1 MWKLNN
7 LSHFAINDKSHP
19 VRCGHNFKEF
29 ITSRLCRVIDLF
41 SRQHDPSISV
51 SHLLY
56 LGTSPS
62 LLLSGVCLS
71 FQTTPF
77 LKRLWNLLN
86 KMVKLYAALWL
97 LAAATASTEAWKCR
111 EDGYAYYGNN
121 IPGKLPHSYQ
131 PSQSACQQACAEHD
145 GCSYWTWRRKE
156 KGWAMA
162 PCYLKT
168 SKAGRE
174 ASSIYI
180 SGSKDC
186 KMSEEK
192 G

>member
-1 MWKLNN
+1 ME
-7 LSHFAINDKSHP
+7 HP
-19 VRCGHNFKEF
+19 VFYGHNFEEF
-29 ITSRLCRVIDLF
+29 TTSRLCRVIDLF

-71 FQTTPF
+71 FPTTPF

-121 IPGKLPHSYQ
+121 IPGQPSYQ
-131 PSQSACQQACAEHD
+131 PSESACQQACAQHD
-145 GCSYWTWRRKE
+145 GCSYWSFGSASE
-156 KGWAMA
+156 A
-162 PCYLKT
+162 CYLKT
-168 SKAGRE
+168 SSAGKE
-174 ASSIYI
+174 QAANYV
-180 SGSKDC
+180 SGTKDC
-186 KMSEEK
+186 KEK
-192 G
+192 GDHSKNDVRTKGGGGRSM